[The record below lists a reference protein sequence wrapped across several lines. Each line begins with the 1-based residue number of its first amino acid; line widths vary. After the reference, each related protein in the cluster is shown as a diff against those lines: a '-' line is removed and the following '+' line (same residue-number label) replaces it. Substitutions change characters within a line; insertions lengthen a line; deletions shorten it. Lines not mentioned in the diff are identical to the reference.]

1 MSFLLADALDIDAV
15 KRPVRK
21 VLDWCE
27 YFRQKEEK
35 IKAAHPAAAALSGKP
50 KSGTRITLRGGKWV
64 RQDA

>member
-1 MSFLLADALDIDAV
+1 M
-15 KRPVRK
+15 RK

-27 YFRQKEEK
+27 YFRQKEGK